1 MASEDLGH
9 SQVVHGASVARKIS
23 RPVQHA
29 ARFMTER
36 ARPLAVTE
44 GRLRERDAGQCDG
57 GAALVGDFR
66 PQVCGRPEAFP
77 SSSGI
82 AAAAEQV
89 PALRQDVCLART
101 VP

>member
-1 MASEDLGH
+1 MAPAWPEDL
-9 SQVVHGASVARKIS
+9 Q
-23 RPVQHA
+23 PVQHA

-57 GAALVGDFR
+57 GAALVGFL